1 MPKGIYDGFSCV
13 GKKKETFIP
22 QSHQK
27 ETMKYFLKSPHKGLL
42 LFHEL
47 GSGKTCTSIMIG
59 DKMLERGMVEKVY
72 ILTPGSL
79 RQGWISE
86 YCMKCGMDPIYLK
99 KNYIFVTY
107 NYTIGKNLPD
117 FNNSL
122 VIIDEVHNLING
134 VKNMSFHSSAIYNA
148 LMAANC
154 RIVALSGTIVY
165 NYVYEFAL
173 LGNLLK
179 PGGEFPEIRKEK
191 DLNVEAFM
199 KFFNIDEDGYLRP
212 KNSTRFKK
220 RLEGIISYFP
230 GAGKEYV
237 PEVLE
242 QKPIKLLMTPE
253 QEMNYWIKEDQ
264 ERKLA
269 KKPAT
274 SLMGKNKKVYDVLMK
289 MYIMAQKN
297 ILTRLASNFY
307 YSTASVD
314 IEEKTTDDIK
324 SALPEDDKELNEDDA
339 DIAVGKT
346 LKRDILISE
355 GGWVE
360 KDKFKDGA
368 LFKTYST
375 KFTAL
380 LTNIVLH
387 NDQKHVVF
395 TFFKERAGVYLIKS
409 ILAMCGIKSAIFSG
423 DLNDDDRRRLLAKY
437 NDPKNRYGDV
447 IRVLL
452 VTEAGAEG
460 ISVLEARHMHILE
473 SSNRVNK
480 TTQAIG
486 RVARFKSHIEL
497 PPEERNVKIWRYW
510 SIATDEPLTFTAKSI
525 APDGQI
531 LDVTKTVTDKRCID
545 ELLYDKGM
553 KIRRETESFKKLLK
567 SVSVTSYKD
576 E

>member
-1 MPKGIYDGFSCV
+1 
-13 GKKKETFIP
+13 
-22 QSHQK
+22 
-27 ETMKYFLKSPHKGLL
+27 
-42 LFHEL
+42 
-47 GSGKTCTSIMIG
+47 
-59 DKMLERGMVEKVY
+59 
-72 ILTPGSL
+72 
-79 RQGWISE
+79 
-86 YCMKCGMDPIYLK
+86 
-99 KNYIFVTY
+99 
-107 NYTIGKNLPD
+107 
-117 FNNSL
+117 
-122 VIIDEVHNLING
+122 
-134 VKNMSFHSSAIYNA
+134 MS
-148 LMAANC
+148 
-154 RIVALSGTIVY
+154 
-165 NYVYEFAL
+165 
-173 LGNLLK
+173 
-179 PGGEFPEIRKEK
+179 
-191 DLNVEAFM
+191 
-199 KFFNIDEDGYLRP
+199 
-212 KNSTRFKK
+212 
-220 RLEGIISYFP
+220 
-230 GAGKEYV
+230 
-237 PEVLE
+237 
-242 QKPIKLLMTPE
+242 
-253 QEMNYWIKEDQ
+253 
-264 ERKLA
+264 
-269 KKPAT
+269 
-274 SLMGKNKKVYDVLMK
+274 KNKKVYDLLMK

-314 IEEKTTDDIK
+314 IEEKKDADIK

-346 LKRDILISE
+346 LKRDVPISE

-360 KDKFKDGA
+360 KSKFSDGA

-380 LTNIVLH
+380 LTNIGLH
-387 NDQKHVVF
+387 NNQKHVVF

-409 ILAMCGIKSAIFSG
+409 ILAMCGIKSSIFSG
-423 DLNDDDRRRLLAKY
+423 DLNDDDRRRLLARY

-497 PPEERNVKIWRYW
+497 PVEERNVKIWRYW
-510 SIATDEPLTFTAKSI
+510 SVATDEPLTFTAKSI
-525 APDGQI
+525 APDGQV

-545 ELLYDKGM
+545 ELLYDRGM
-553 KIRRETESFKKLLK
+553 KIKRETESFKKLLK